1 MRFEF
6 DALPVVVVDADELS
20 RHVMMR
26 RLLRW
31 GYDPVAF
38 ARAGEALTHLQRY
51 PARALV
57 CDLHTSADS
66 ASGDAAGLEFV
77 RGARAAQPDLPV
89 FVVTAQPTAERWA
102 QAAHAGARDLL
113 AKQTGSAEALR
124 RALQLAL
131 ADDLDDRDDLRLA
144 HSLRTPLT
152 ALKSAI
158 DILCS
163 GQAGEL
169 PESQR
174 RFAAIAQRNADK
186 MIALVEELLET
197 AARP

>member
-1 MRFEF
+1 MRFEI
-6 DALPVVVVDADELS
+6 DAIPVVVVDADELS

-38 ARAGEALTHLQRY
+38 ARAAEALAHLQRY

-57 CDLHTSADS
+57 CDLHTSADT
-66 ASGDAAGLEFV
+66 APDAAGLDFV
-77 RGARAAQPDLPV
+77 RAARAAQPDLPV

-124 RALQLAL
+124 RALQVAL

-163 GQAGEL
+163 GQAGDL

>member
-1 MRFEF
+1 MRFEI
-6 DALPVVVVDADELS
+6 DAIPVVVVDGDELS
-20 RHVMMR
+20 RHVMVR

-31 GYDPVAF
+31 GYDPIAF
-38 ARAGEALTHLQRY
+38 TRGADALAHLHRY

-57 CDLHTSADS
+57 CDLFTAPGG
-66 ASGDAAGLEFV
+66 AKAPGLEFMHDV
-77 RGARAAQPDLPV
+77 RTVQSDLPV
-89 FVVTAQPTAERWA
+89 FVVTASPTPEGWA
-102 QAAHAGARDLL
+102 QVAHAGARDLL
-113 AKQTGSAEALR
+113 PKQTGSAEALR

-163 GQAGEL
+163 GQAGDL
-169 PESQR
+169 PESQL
-174 RFAAIAQRNADK
+174 RFAAIAQRNTDK